1 MILKLYQVTDGD
13 NVMNKTLSDTPLT
26 LTIRLKRDTDIINP
40 MLILSAIDGVDY
52 NNYNY
57 AKIEELNRFYFIDN
71 ATNLNNKRWQLN
83 LSCDVIE
90 TYKDEILL
98 SRAKFK
104 RSIRSGDYINTADF
118 DTSIIES
125 IEVYKSDIILDGKE
139 SVILTTIGVGSP
151 SIS

>member
-71 ATNLNNKRWQLN
+71 VTNLNNKRWQLN

-104 RSIRSGDYINTADF
+104 RSIRAGDYINTADF

-125 IEVYKSDIILDGKE
+125 IEVFKSDIILDGKE

>member
-125 IEVYKSDIILDGKE
+125 IEVFKSDIILDGKE

>member
-57 AKIEELNRFYFIDN
+57 ARIEELNRFYFIDN

-125 IEVYKSDIILDGKE
+125 IEVYKSDIILDGIE

>member
-57 AKIEELNRFYFIDN
+57 ARIEELNRFYFIDN
-71 ATNLNNKRWQLN
+71 VTNLNNKRWQLN

-125 IEVYKSDIILDGKE
+125 IEVYKSDIILDGIE

>member
-26 LTIRLKRDTDIINP
+26 LNIRLKRDTDIINP

-98 SRAKFK
+98 SHAKFK
-104 RSIRSGDYINTADF
+104 RSIRAGDYINTADF

-125 IEVYKSDIILDGKE
+125 IEVFKSDIILDGIE

>member
-13 NVMNKTLSDTPLT
+13 NVMNKTLSETPLI
-26 LTIRLKRDTDIINP
+26 LNIRLKRDTDIINP

-57 AKIEELNRFYFIDN
+57 ARIEELNRFYFIDN
-71 ATNLNNKRWQLN
+71 VTNLNNKRWQLN

-98 SRAKFK
+98 SHAKFK
-104 RSIRSGDYINTADF
+104 RSIRAGDYINTADF

-125 IEVYKSDIILDGKE
+125 IEVFKSDIILDGIE

>member
-26 LTIRLKRDTDIINP
+26 LNIRLKRDTDIINP

-57 AKIEELNRFYFIDN
+57 ARIEELNRFYFIDN

-104 RSIRSGDYINTADF
+104 RSIRAGDYINTADF

-125 IEVYKSDIILDGKE
+125 IEVFKSDIILDGKE

-151 SIS
+151 SIT

>member
-104 RSIRSGDYINTADF
+104 RSIRAGDYINTADF

-125 IEVYKSDIILDGKE
+125 IEVFKSDIILDGKE

>member
-13 NVMNKTLSDTPLT
+13 NVMNKTLSVDPLV
-26 LTIRLKRDTDIINP
+26 LTIRLKRDTDITNP
-40 MLILSAIDGVDY
+40 MIILSAIDGVDY
-52 NNYNY
+52 RDYNY
-57 AKIEELNRFYFIDN
+57 ATIDELHRFYFIDS
-71 ATNLNNKRWQLN
+71 ATNMNNKRWQLY

-98 SRAKFK
+98 SHAKFK
-104 RSIRSGDYINTADF
+104 RSIRVGDYINSNDF

-125 IEVYKSDIILDGKE
+125 VELYKSTVILDRKE

>member
-57 AKIEELNRFYFIDN
+57 ARIEELNRFYFIDN

-98 SRAKFK
+98 SHAKFK
-104 RSIRSGDYINTADF
+104 RSIRAGDYINTADF

-125 IEVYKSDIILDGKE
+125 IEVYKSDIILDGIE

>member
-57 AKIEELNRFYFIDN
+57 AEIEELNRFYFIDN

-98 SRAKFK
+98 SHAKFK

-125 IEVYKSDIILDGKE
+125 IEVFKSDIILDGIE

>member
-125 IEVYKSDIILDGKE
+125 IEVFKSDIILDGIE

>member
-57 AKIEELNRFYFIDN
+57 ARIEELNRFYFIDN
-71 ATNLNNKRWQLN
+71 VTNLNNKRWQLN

-125 IEVYKSDIILDGKE
+125 IEVFKSDIILDGKE

>member
-71 ATNLNNKRWQLN
+71 VTNLNNKRWQLN

-104 RSIRSGDYINTADF
+104 RSIRAGDYINTADF

-125 IEVYKSDIILDGKE
+125 IEVYKSDIILDGIE

>member
-125 IEVYKSDIILDGKE
+125 IEVYKSDIILDGIE

>member
-57 AKIEELNRFYFIDN
+57 ARIEELNRFYFIDN
-71 ATNLNNKRWQLN
+71 VTNLNNKRWQLN

-104 RSIRSGDYINTADF
+104 RSIRAGDYINTADF

-125 IEVYKSDIILDGKE
+125 IEVFKSDIILDGKE